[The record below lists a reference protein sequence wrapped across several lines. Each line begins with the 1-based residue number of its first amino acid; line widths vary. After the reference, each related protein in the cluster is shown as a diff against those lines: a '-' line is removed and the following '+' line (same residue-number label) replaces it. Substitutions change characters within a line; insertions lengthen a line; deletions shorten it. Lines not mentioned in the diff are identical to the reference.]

1 MPPTYIFAYG
11 ALLDVYKNKKNWPV
25 LVHGFK
31 RTLNVH
37 GQNHLVFGVKERS
50 NSRCNGILI
59 KVSKKE
65 LDQLVLR
72 EKLYTLK
79 PLPKET
85 LSFPYTPKPLKFEST
100 DEIFYFAPQAKY
112 VLTKKAAEEK
122 PLPTV
127 YLNRCLRGA
136 AAQGPAFLQDFIQ
149 TT

>member
-11 ALLDVYKNKKNWPV
+11 ALLDLYKNKWCWPV
-25 LVHGFK
+25 LVHGLK
-31 RTLNVH
+31 RTLNVQ
-37 GQNHLVFGVKERS
+37 GQKHLVFGVKKS
-50 NSRCNGILI
+50 STSKCNGILI
-59 KVSKKE
+59 KVPEKE

-79 PLPKET
+79 PLPKEN
-85 LSFPYTPKPLKFEST
+85 LSFPYTLTPLKFDSD
-100 DEIFYFAPQAKY
+100 DEVFYFAPQPKY

-122 PLPTV
+122 PRPTA

>member
-11 ALLDVYKNKKNWPV
+11 ALLDVYKNKRCWPV
-25 LVHGFK
+25 LVHGLK
-31 RTLNVH
+31 RTLNVDGH
-37 GQNHLVFGVKERS
+37 RHLVFGAKERS
-50 NSRCNGILI
+50 NSKCNGILI

-79 PLPKET
+79 PLPKENMA
-85 LSFPYTPKPLKFEST
+85 FPYTPTPLKFESA
-100 DEIFYFAPQAKY
+100 EEVFYFAPQPNY

-122 PLPTV
+122 PRPTA

-136 AAQGPAFLQDFIQ
+136 AAQGPAFLHDFIE
-149 TT
+149 TS